1 MKKHIVIDARIRRAS
16 TGRGIARLLEHLQD
30 IDSEHRYTIILEKGD
45 DWTPKAKNFSVVYTR
60 FPNFSF
66 NLLNQLLYS
75 WQLYKLKADLVYFT
89 LTPQQPL
96 LYFGPQVTLT
106 HDLSMLKFV
115 RAGRLPLW
123 LHKVRMRGYRLLL
136 WSAHRRAK
144 RVIVPT
150 EYVADAVNK
159 YHLFTNRKTTVALE
173 ASEPPLPG
181 KALAPA
187 DMPHDFILYVG
198 SAFPHKNLERLIS
211 TFSLLKEQHPD
222 LKLVLVGKRE
232 LHSKQ
237 LERWSKKI
245 DHHED
250 IIFTGFVPDEEL
262 KWYYENARAYTFPS
276 LSEGFGLPSL
286 EAMAHGCPVVSSNA
300 TCLPEVCG
308 DAAHYFDPEDI
319 HEMAQKID
327 EVISNE
333 ALRKKLIEKG
343 YENIKRFS
351 WRKFAQTNLAV
362 FNDVLK

>member
-1 MKKHIVIDARIRRAS
+1 M
-16 TGRGIARLLEHLQD
+16 
-30 IDSEHRYTIILEKGD
+30 
-45 DWTPKAKNFSVVYTR
+45 
-60 FPNFSF
+60 
-66 NLLNQLLYS
+66 
-75 WQLYKLKADLVYFT
+75 
-89 LTPQQPL
+89 
-96 LYFGPQVTLT
+96 
-106 HDLSMLKFV
+106 
-115 RAGRLPLW
+115 
-123 LHKVRMRGYRLLL
+123 
-136 WSAHRRAK
+136 
-144 RVIVPT
+144 
-150 EYVADAVNK
+150 
-159 YHLFTNRKTTVALE
+159 
-173 ASEPPLPG
+173 
-181 KALAPA
+181 
-187 DMPHDFILYVG
+187 
-198 SAFPHKNLERLIS
+198 
-211 TFSLLKEQHPD
+211 
-222 LKLVLVGKRE
+222 LVGKRE

-351 WRKFAQTNLAV
+351 WRKFAQTNWPYRDWETDRKSTRLNSSHEIPSRMPSSA
-362 FNDVLK
+362 